1 MITQLKLKAQYR
13 GTKLFNITGKQRLDI
28 VQNTRLDINGSKF
41 GISMV
46 QAVINQWFEVI
57 DQKAKGHNMFDRFK
71 VILIY
76 LKP

>member
-1 MITQLKLKAQYR
+1 MITQHKLKAKYR
-13 GTKLFNITGKQRLDI
+13 GAKLCNIIGKRLDI

-76 LKP
+76 LNP